1 MQRIILIWLAALW
14 WIAPTVSFGQAQNIT
29 PASEPVAQVYE
40 TVDGRDLK
48 LYVFAPG
55 QTGGGPRA
63 VLVAFHGGGWNA
75 GDAEWTFSQAQR
87 FAKLG
92 MVGIS
97 VEYRLSDG
105 KKVTPL
111 EAVADA
117 RESIRWIRRHA
128 AELGI
133 DPNRVAVF
141 GVSAGGHLAV
151 AAAMADDSVSK
162 QEFSSV
168 PNALLLYSPALD
180 LGADRYF
187 QKLLGAR
194 ADAKKI
200 SPDEN
205 VRAGFP
211 PAIIFNGDAD
221 TMTPVTGAQ
230 RFCDRMKQAGNRCEL
245 HVYKGLGHLLTPAD
259 ADPNGPPAAD
269 PKARADAYRNA
280 DEFLISLGYILKA
293 AEAEKK
299 ESH

>member
-1 MQRIILIWLAALW
+1 MFLSFAAS
-14 WIAPTVSFGQAQNIT
+14 VSFGQAQNA
-29 PASEPVAQVYE
+29 PAPNEPVAHVYE
-40 TVDGRDLK
+40 TVNGREMK

-55 QTGGGPRA
+55 QTDGGPRA
-63 VLVAFHGGGWNA
+63 ALVAFHGGGWNA
-75 GDAEWTFSQAQR
+75 GDAEWTFSQAER
-87 FAKLG
+87 FARLG

-97 VEYRLSDG
+97 VDYRLSDG
-105 KKVTPL
+105 KNVTPL

-117 RESIRWIRRHA
+117 RESVRWIRRHA
-128 AELGI
+128 SELGI
-133 DPNRVAVF
+133 YPNRIAVF

-151 AAAMADDSVSK
+151 ATAMVDDSVSK

-205 VRAGFP
+205 VRPGFP

-221 TMTPVTGAQ
+221 TMTPISGAQ
-230 RFCDRMKQAGNRCEL
+230 RFCDRMKRSGNRCEL

-280 DEFLISLGYILKA
+280 DEFLISLGYISKT
-293 AEAEKK
+293 AETGKK